1 MPERT
6 TVTIGGDLPAGRI
19 GYGAMRLTG
28 ADLWGEHPD
37 RESGIALLREAVR
50 AAARSGK
57 RDVVVLRD
65 RLGSSALRE
74 KLPEVAVTGVVS
86 ARGRGRSRWSSALGT
101 RRECPLR
108 A

>member
-65 RLGSSALRE
+65 RLGSSALRD
-74 KLPEVAVTGVVS
+74 KLPEAAVTGVVS
-86 ARGRGRSRWSSALGT
+86 GRSRGRSRWSSALGT